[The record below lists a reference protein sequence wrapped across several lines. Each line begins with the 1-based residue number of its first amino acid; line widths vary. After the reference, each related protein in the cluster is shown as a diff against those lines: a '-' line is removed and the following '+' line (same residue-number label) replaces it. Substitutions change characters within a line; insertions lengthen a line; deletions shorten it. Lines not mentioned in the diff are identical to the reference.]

1 MFKKY
6 IFLALFVLFV
16 FSISGVVSAANWTVG
31 SNYTDYS
38 SIQEAI
44 DNINT
49 QENDTIIV
57 NPKENDSYQENVI
70 VYKPKLKL
78 IANESLIEF

>member
-1 MFKKY
+1 M
-6 IFLALFVLFV
+6 ALFVLIV
-16 FSISGVVSAANWTVG
+16 FSISGVVSAANWTLG
-31 SNYTDYS
+31 SNNTDYS

-70 VYKPKLKL
+70 VYKPKIK
-78 IANESLIEF
+78 